1 MISLPKSTTLLP
13 IHHCFFFRKWTFL
26 KMVYWKKKK
35 KVSNSKL
42 LLLELWQIL
51 HNSSILGYQD
61 MINGYVNFLFNVF

>member
-1 MISLPKSTTLLP
+1 MNFFKNGLL
-13 IHHCFFFRKWTFL
+13 
-26 KMVYWKKKK
+26 KKK

-51 HNSSILGYQD
+51 HNSFILDYQD

>member
-1 MISLPKSTTLLP
+1 MISLPKSTILLP
-13 IHHCFFFRKWTFL
+13 IHHCFFRKWNFL
-26 KMVYWKKKK
+26 KMVYWKKK

-51 HNSSILGYQD
+51 RNSSILGYQD